1 MIISAL
7 RNIICLLGLLII
19 APIICIVSIA
29 VMLEDGYPFFF
40 KQKRIGLD
48 QKTFTIYKVRTL
60 KKNAP
65 QVGTHDL
72 SDDFQLKTGKIIRKF
87 KLDEFPQLINVLK
100 GDINLIGPR
109 PGLISQTELEDARLL
124 HGIHKIKPG
133 ITGLSQIL
141 GYDMSNPQLLAQ
153 IDLQY
158 IKNKSFKIDII
169 ILIATFISF
178 PRQFLKNKL
187 NIDNI
192 IDNL

>member
-141 GYDMSNPQLLAQ
+141 GYDMSNPQLLSQ

>member
-7 RNIICLLGLLII
+7 RNIICFFGLLII

-158 IKNKSFKIDII
+158 IKNKSFKIDMI

-187 NIDNI
+187 NIVNI
-192 IDNL
+192 VDNL

>member
-158 IKNKSFKIDII
+158 IKNKSFKIDMI

>member
-7 RNIICLLGLLII
+7 RNIICFFGLLII

-124 HGIHKIKPG
+124 HGIHNIKPG

-153 IDLQY
+153 IDLLY
-158 IKNKSFKIDII
+158 IKNKSFKIDMI

-187 NIDNI
+187 NIVNI
-192 IDNL
+192 MDNL

>member
-7 RNIICLLGLLII
+7 RNIICFFGLLII

>member
-72 SDDFQLKTGKIIRKF
+72 SDDFKLKTGKIIRKF

-158 IKNKSFKIDII
+158 IKNKSFKIDMI

>member
-7 RNIICLLGLLII
+7 RNIICFFGLLII

-158 IKNKSFKIDII
+158 IKNKSFKIDMI

>member
-158 IKNKSFKIDII
+158 IKNKSFKIDMI

-187 NIDNI
+187 NIVNI
-192 IDNL
+192 VDNL